1 MLAAFRE
8 TCWHKNLCVTRNDF
22 TANRNLDNASLI
34 SNYEAWG
41 DKTLIVF
48 KVEKKYLPVIADVKF
63 DTFVQLIGVN
73 KFNHTKVS
81 RRHVDHRKRAFNFK
95 KPSTSK

>member
-1 MLAAFRE
+1 
-8 TCWHKNLCVTRNDF
+8 
-22 TANRNLDNASLI
+22 
-34 SNYEAWG
+34 
-41 DKTLIVF
+41 VF

-81 RRHVDHRKRAFNFK
+81 RLHVDHRKRALNFK
-95 KPSTSK
+95 KLSTSKQLALQLSCH